1 MDGDITL
8 VIISEATIRI
18 PLSECDP
25 TKIPRSPE
33 QLAGVKKGIGEAVAE
48 CLKEELEA
56 EHVLITDI
64 KYFENFDNPPKEG
77 A

>member
-1 MDGDITL
+1 MKEDITL
-8 VIISEATIRI
+8 VIISETTVRI
-18 PLSECDP
+18 PLSVCDP
-25 TKIPRSPE
+25 AKIPRSPE
-33 QLAGVKKGIGEAVAE
+33 QLEEVKKGISESFAE

-56 EHVLITDI
+56 EHILVTDI

>member
-1 MDGDITL
+1 M
-8 VIISEATIRI
+8 
-18 PLSECDP
+18 
-25 TKIPRSPE
+25 
-33 QLAGVKKGIGEAVAE
+33 KKGIGEAVAE

-56 EHVLITDI
+56 EHVLITDV

>member
-8 VIISEATIRI
+8 IIVSETTVRI

-25 TKIPRSPE
+25 AKIPRSPE
-33 QLAGVKKGIGEAVAE
+33 QLAGVKKGIGEAFAE
-48 CLKEELEA
+48 CLKEELDA
-56 EHVLITDI
+56 EHVLITDL